1 MAPKYVHTLILGTC
15 ELYLTGQKVCWN
27 VIKAKDLDEEI
38 ILDYPGWPNLITCVC
53 AQPCLTLC
61 NPMDYNLPGFS
72 VYGIFQARIAEWLS
86 FPPPGDLPD
95 LGIEPTSPASPALA
109 GRFFTTEPPGKL
121 SSKMQRTFLRY
132 REPER
137 WQCEKN
143 STNHCWLWRQGKKAT
158 KNVGDL

>member
-15 ELYLTGQKVCWN
+15 EHYLTGQKVCWD
-27 VIKAKDLDEEI
+27 VIKVKDLDEEI

-53 AQPCLTLC
+53 AQPCPTLC
-61 NPMDYNLPGFS
+61 NPMDYNLPVFS
-72 VYGIFQARIAEWLS
+72 VDGFFQARILDWLS

-95 LGIEPTSPASPALA
+95 LGIESTSPAVA

-143 STNHCWLWRQGKKAT
+143 STNHCWLWRQRKKAT